1 MPVSPSWTPAV
12 KSKKNLFTDESS
24 EINPCNIVAKN
35 EIAAMLN
42 PTVAVAGRR
51 LKSF

>member
-1 MPVSPSWTPAV
+1 M
-12 KSKKNLFTDESS
+12 KSKKKRFAPARTPVK
-24 EINPCNIVAKN
+24 PCKKVVKN

-51 LKSF
+51 LNSFWKDELLI

>member
-1 MPVSPSWTPAV
+1 V

-24 EINPCNIVAKN
+24 AIKPCKIVAKN
-35 EIAAMLN
+35 EIAAILN